1 MNIMENSVNKYEEY
15 KNMYNG
21 LIRVTDDNDTGV
33 LLVDLRA
40 FFPSKEK
47 KRYNKLTEYVLH
59 LTAKAVSIS
68 QSHGKETI
76 LVYVNLKGSTIRNMS
91 VKYFRYINEL
101 LAKALPNRLERCYL
115 CSNSRLVK
123 IFMGMIWEYVDKDTR
138 EKFTLCKNSE
148 KFEM

>member
-15 KNMYNG
+15 KKMYNE
-21 LIRVTDDNDTGV
+21 LIRVVDDNDRGV

-76 LVYVNLKGSTIRNMS
+76 LVYVNLKGSTIRNM
-91 VKYFRYINEL
+91 
-101 LAKALPNRLERCYL
+101 
-115 CSNSRLVK
+115 
-123 IFMGMIWEYVDKDTR
+123 
-138 EKFTLCKNSE
+138 
-148 KFEM
+148 